1 MKKFTKI
8 ICVLMLSF
16 TMLLLLGC
24 ESIKGPQ
31 GRYVFKVDRMINC
44 SLTFEDDKVTINY
57 EGKDMGIFDYTYE
70 KSKDDVDKGTVVI
83 DSEECPWTFTFDY
96 EEKKLRCDINGDKII
111 DVFTKLEE

>member
-31 GRYVFKVDRMINC
+31 GRYIYRQDKNLVYSI
-44 SLTFEDDKVTINY
+44 TFEDDLVNIKYKGEDKGSFEYEYKKSETESERGTVTIDSDAFPWVMEFNY
-57 EGKDMGIFDYTYE
+57 EIKE
-70 KSKDDVDKGTVVI
+70 
-83 DSEECPWTFTFDY
+83 
-96 EEKKLRCDINGDKII
+96 LRCDIDGDGQLN
-111 DVFTKLEE
+111 VFTKVE